1 MKKFLYS
8 LSIVILLAI
17 LLAGAYYLF
26 LYESKEAKLKENFTK
41 ASQLLACEVVKD
53 PSIAVE
59 TAKSKDV
66 IKSLFEKNDLPIDN
80 DEVMMDL
87 FDKYENDQ
95 DVKTAIQKYLDEECK
110 IN

>member
-8 LSIVILLAI
+8 LSVVILLAL
-17 LLAGAYYLF
+17 LLAGVYYF
-26 LYESKEAKLKENFTK
+26 FFYKSEEARLKENFTK

-59 TAKSKDV
+59 TSKSKDV
-66 IKSLFEKNDLPIDN
+66 IKSLFEKNSLPIDN
-80 DEVMMDL
+80 DETMMDL

-95 DVKTAIQKYLDEECK
+95 DVKAAIQKYLDEECK
-110 IN
+110 